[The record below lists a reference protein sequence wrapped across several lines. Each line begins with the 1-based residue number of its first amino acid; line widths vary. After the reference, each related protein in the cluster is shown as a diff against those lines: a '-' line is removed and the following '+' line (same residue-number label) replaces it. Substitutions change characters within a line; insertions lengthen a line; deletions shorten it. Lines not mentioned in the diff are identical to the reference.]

1 MVLVFHQMIVSAL
14 LYLSK
19 KLKALA
25 LNVSGKAEDGRG
37 VWLTTQAQ
45 VRDVFASAS
54 ALNQFSPLVLFS
66 VKDVEPSG
74 SLFTIH

>member
-25 LNVSGKAEDGRG
+25 LNVSGKEESRG
-37 VWLTTQAQ
+37 VWLTSQAQ
-45 VRDVFASAS
+45 VRDVFGSAACNHIKPIFS
-54 ALNQFSPLVLFS
+54 AC
-66 VKDVEPSG
+66 
-74 SLFTIH
+74 II